1 MLVCAELFVNLL
13 KSKNLNFSSSNTN
26 DGGVVVDLPYQGKNV
41 RCFFSGENGTYFSI
55 YLLYENV
62 PEDRVA
68 DLIFIA
74 NELNTKYKWVTFF
87 VDKDRDLMIHDDAI
101 LAVENAAEEA
111 FELVLRTI
119 NISSEAK
126 PIIMKGIYG

>member
-1 MLVCAELFVNLL
+1 MLICAELFTKLL
-13 KSKNLNFSSSNTN
+13 ESKSLHFATKATN
-26 DGGVVVDLPYQGKNV
+26 DGGVVVDFPYQGKV
-41 RCFFSGENGTYFSI
+41 VKCFFSGENGTYFSI
-55 YLLYENV
+55 YLVYENV

-111 FELVLRTI
+111 FELLLRTI